1 VEGIRRG
8 EDGGVEDGTVAEA
21 VRRREGDLASSKVA
35 QVARLVM
42 GATLVMARSVLM
54 MCSEMEFSVL
64 GLGAPIMPGVHI
76 GSSKGTTEATIGVS
90 EVIISIEDR
99 PILMFVGI
107 ICLEMALISVGSMM
121 PRSI

>member
-1 VEGIRRG
+1 MVAGTARRQEEG
-8 EDGGVEDGTVAEA
+8 
-21 VRRREGDLASSKVA
+21 LASTKEVR
-35 QVARLVM
+35 VARLAM
-42 GATLVMARSVLM
+42 GATLVMELSALM
-54 MCSEMEFSVL
+54 MCSEMEFFVL
-64 GLGAPIMPGVHI
+64 DLGAPIMPGVHI
-76 GSSKGTTEATIGVS
+76 GISKGTTEATIGVS